1 MYDRMHVRS
10 DMNAANTKNASIAN
24 KKKTLTTIH
33 IIRDRAP
40 AFTVTRLGSGVPCRC
55 NNIPF
60 VPKEEGQILFSSSL
74 FAALVS
80 SYFGKHFAHLH
91 VSGR

>member
-10 DMNAANTKNASIAN
+10 DMNAANTTKKASIAN
-24 KKKTLTTIH
+24 KKKKSFTTIH

-40 AFTVTRLGSGVPCRC
+40 AFTVTRLGSGVSCRC

-60 VPKEEGQILFSSSL
+60 VPKEEGQILFYSSL

-80 SYFGKHFAHLH
+80 SYFGHLQ
-91 VSGR
+91 S